1 MVSRS
6 QKRDTECFNEE
17 FNYPMLEEARGER
30 EAPPGPGGGG
40 GLGGDDPPPLRQ
52 QTDRHPG
59 PGHALKHETRRVK

>member
-6 QKRDTECFNEE
+6 QKRDTECLNEE

-30 EAPPGPGGGG
+30 EAPPDPRWGR

-52 QTDRHPG
+52 QTDRHP
-59 PGHALKHETRRVK
+59 LKHETQSVK